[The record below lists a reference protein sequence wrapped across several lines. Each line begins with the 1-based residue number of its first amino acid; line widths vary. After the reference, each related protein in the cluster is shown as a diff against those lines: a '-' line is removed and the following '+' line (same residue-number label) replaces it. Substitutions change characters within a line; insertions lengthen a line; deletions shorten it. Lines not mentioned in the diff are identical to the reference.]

1 MIERHQE
8 LANNLQQHLE
18 IDRILVSDACK
29 DLIEVIKMFGLRIK
43 LVSLLLIPFFIE
55 SKNAFKYF
63 LTIKNIDFN

>member
-8 LANNLQQHLE
+8 LVNNLQQHLE

-29 DLIEVIKMFGLRIK
+29 DLIEVNKLFDLRVK